1 MILAIIWLNLFL
13 KKLKNLKILVN
24 WIRGITKRGV
34 KGWPKITKTFSAF
47 YTFILVHYWEFQV
60 SKFIW
65 TPNFKD
71 LVELIGLKS
80 VKVVNSM
87 TNVVTEFPI

>member
-34 KGWPKITKTFSAF
+34 KSWPKIIKTFS
-47 YTFILVHYWEFQV
+47 TQRILILVCYWKFEV
-60 SKFIW
+60 SSPLQ
-65 TPNFKD
+65 TPYT
-71 LVELIGLKS
+71 
-80 VKVVNSM
+80 KV
-87 TNVVTEFPI
+87 